1 MDALAKLLSAPARSG
16 VYHLN
21 RPPDTVEKSAAT
33 AGLVAWRI
41 DIGHVHGKQEFL
53 QKLAKALEFP
63 SWFGGNWDALVDCLT
78 DLSWQP
84 GAGYVLMLEK
94 SKHFAAGHR
103 EEFDDAMAALADA
116 SEYWRGKG
124 KAFWVL
130 VGGAEGWNSG
140 FPPLPAA

>member
-84 GAGYVLMLEK
+84 GGCPRDHQWSLETLAGRR
-94 SKHFAAGHR
+94 AAHR
-103 EEFDDAMAALADA
+103 KRARAHRPRARLRAGRRRMRVAARARA
-116 SEYWRGKG
+116 
-124 KAFWVL
+124 
-130 VGGAEGWNSG
+130 
-140 FPPLPAA
+140 